1 MMPRQRSNM
10 KKFGKEEPMIETHT
24 GTPSTDPWA
33 DIRPYHDAEVG
44 AVLASLA
51 GNRELLD
58 ALTRYRLPR
67 LNRTLPWLARTLA
80 SLAIRHQTR
89 GVTSVRDF
97 QLRVAAYMEHMIRTS
112 TDDFSVKGLENL
124 NPDTAY
130 LFIGNHR
137 DISLDPAFV
146 NFALHQA
153 GRDTVRIAIGDNL
166 LKKPYV
172 TDLMRL
178 NKSFIVPRALRGK
191 RAMLAAF
198 HKLSS
203 YIRHSIVEDN
213 HSIWMAQREGRAK
226 DGIDRTD
233 PAIIKMLTMARRLED
248 RRAPIGDAIAELRLV
263 PVSISYE
270 YDPCDLQKAREL
282 HAIHTHGEYAKSEFE
297 DIQSIV
303 AGITGNK
310 GRVELRFGTPLGAG
324 FDTPEAVAAEIDR
337 QVMSGYH
344 LFPSHYL
351 ALEALGDTVP
361 SQPLAELLDMSEVSD
376 ADRTRFQARLSAIPS
391 ELRDWWLAQYA
402 NPVRHKAALLAG
414 RDSETP

>member
-1 MMPRQRSNM
+1 
-10 KKFGKEEPMIETHT
+10 MIDPAKQDAPAADAPT
-24 GTPSTDPWA
+24 GVDLNDPWA
-33 DIRPYHDAEVG
+33 DIRPYQDEEVA
-44 AVLASLA
+44 AVLARLSS
-51 GNRELLD
+51 NRELLD

-67 LNRTLPWLARTLA
+67 LSRMLPALARA
-80 SLAIRHQTR
+80 IAAYAIRRETR
-89 GVTSVRDF
+89 DVTSVRDF
-97 QLRVAAYMEHMIRTS
+97 QMRIAHYMARMIRTS
-112 TDDFSVKGLENL
+112 TDDFVVEGLEHL
-124 NPDTAY
+124 APDAAY

-146 NFALHQA
+146 NYALHLA

-191 RAMLAAF
+191 RAMLAAYQS
-198 HKLSS
+198 LSA
-203 YIRHSIVEDN
+203 YIRHSITGDN

-233 PAIIKMLTMARRLED
+233 TAIIKMLTMARRQED
-248 RRAPIGDAIAELRLV
+248 RKAPIGEAIAELRMV

-282 HAIHTHGEYAKSEFE
+282 HAIHTQGRYDKSEFE

-303 AGITGNK
+303 AGITGHK
-310 GRVELRFGTPLGAG
+310 GRVQLRFGEPLGTS

-337 QVMSGYH
+337 QVVGGYH

-351 ALEALGDTVP
+351 ALEALGGAP
-361 SQPLAELLDMSEVSD
+361 ELLDMSEVSD
-376 ADRTRFQARLSAIPS
+376 LDRAHFQARLNDVPT
-391 ELRDWWLAQYA
+391 ELRDWWLTQYA
-402 NPVRHKAALLAG
+402 NPVRNKAG
-414 RDSETP
+414 EMVNDD

>member
-1 MMPRQRSNM
+1 MNDP
-10 KKFGKEEPMIETHT
+10 GKQDTQMTD
-24 GTPSTDPWA
+24 TPAGPTAPDPWA
-33 DIRPYHDAEVG
+33 AIRPYQDSEV
-44 AVLASLA
+44 ADVLARLA
-51 GNRELLD
+51 SDRELLD

-67 LNRTLPWLARTLA
+67 LSRSLPWLARGLA
-80 SLAIRHQTR
+80 SHAIRRQTR
-89 GVTSVRDF
+89 DVTGVRDF
-97 QLRVAAYMEHMIRTS
+97 QLRVAYYMERMIRTS
-112 TDDFSVKGLENL
+112 TDDFRVEGLEHL
-124 NPDTAY
+124 PPEGAY

-146 NFALHQA
+146 NYALHLA

-191 RAMLAAF
+191 RAMLAAYQT
-198 HKLSS
+198 LSD
-203 YIRHSIVEDN
+203 YIRHSIVEDQ

-233 PAIIKMLTMARRLED
+233 TAIIKMLTMARRRED
-248 RRAPIGDAIAELRLV
+248 RAAPIGEAIAELRLV

-282 HAIHTHGEYAKSEFE
+282 HAIHSQGRYEKSKFE

-303 AGITGNK
+303 AGITGHK
-310 GRVELRFGTPLGAG
+310 GRVQLRFGRPLGPG

-337 QVMSGYH
+337 QVIGGYE

-351 ALEALGDTVP
+351 ALEALGDAPELVDL
-361 SQPLAELLDMSEVSD
+361 SQVSS
-376 ADRTRFQARLSAIPS
+376 ADRARFQARLKEVPA
-391 ELRDWWLAQYA
+391 ELHPWWLAQYA
-402 NPVRHKAALLAG
+402 NPVRNKAERLADCSLG
-414 RDSETP
+414 DA

>member
-1 MMPRQRSNM
+1 MN
-10 KKFGKEEPMIETHT
+10 ETPT
-24 GTPSTDPWA
+24 GNLAEDPWA
-33 DIRPYHDAEVG
+33 DIRPYRDDEVA
-44 AVLASLA
+44 AVLARLA

-67 LNRTLPWLARTLA
+67 LHRRMPWLARAVA
-80 SLAIRHQTR
+80 SYAIRRETR
-89 GVTSVRDF
+89 DVFSVRDF
-97 QLRVAAYMEHMIRTS
+97 QMRVAYYMERMLRTS
-112 TDDFSVKGLENL
+112 TDEFRVEGLDRLDPN
-124 NPDTAY
+124 TAY

-146 NFALHQA
+146 NYALHQA

-191 RAMLAAF
+191 RAMLAAYQS
-198 HKLSS
+198 LSS
-203 YIRHSIVEDN
+203 YIRHSIIEDN

-233 PAIIKMLTMARRLED
+233 PAIVKMLTMARRLED
-248 RRAPIGDAIAELRLV
+248 RQAPIGAAIAELRLV

-282 HAIHTHGEYAKSEFE
+282 HAVHSQGRYEKSEFE

-303 AGITGNK
+303 AGITGHK
-310 GRVELRFGTPLGAG
+310 GRVQLRFGEPLGANY
-324 FDTPEAVAAEIDR
+324 DTPESVAAEIDR
-337 QVMSGYH
+337 QVVEGYR

-351 ALEALGDTVP
+351 ALEALGDAP
-361 SQPLAELLDMSEVSD
+361 ELLDLSEVSD
-376 ADRTRFQARLSAIPS
+376 VDRARFQARLNDVPA
-391 ELRDWWLAQYA
+391 ELRNWWLAQYA
-402 NPVRHKAALLAG
+402 NPVRHKASRLIDNEASSL
-414 RDSETP
+414 R